1 MDEIG
6 EGPGEH
12 RCILTHHG
20 ILARKSHSSATTNW
34 CLAQTNQW
42 GLSLSLSLSL
52 LLLFPLFV
60 HPLNTEFPG
69 SPLGI
74 LGLSPPEAG
83 ANAVTRGPRTAARS
97 WHTSVMGIKSWAK
110 TANGGEQLPHGE
122 KATGSGGGSDNRFSL
137 IGKDPILYTFKERN
151 INKIPMIIQHINGLQ
166 FKRSFR
172 STEVICLE

>member
-1 MDEIG
+1 MRLEVQESTVAFSHTMAFSLEKVTRQRPQIG
-6 EGPGEH
+6 ALLK
-12 RCILTHHG
+12 LTSG
-20 ILARKSHSSATTNW
+20 V
-34 CLAQTNQW
+34 
-42 GLSLSLSLSL
+42 SLSLSL

>member
-1 MDEIG
+1 MRLEKVQESTVAFSHTMAFSLEKVTRQRPQIG
-6 EGPGEH
+6 ALLK
-12 RCILTHHG
+12 LTSG
-20 ILARKSHSSATTNW
+20 V
-34 CLAQTNQW
+34 
-42 GLSLSLSLSL
+42 SLSLSL